1 MKSLNQ
7 NNGVWRQN
15 WCFVIDRRKHWW
27 SCKGSHLLLLQRLLY
42 CTGRFG
48 DEPFQSERQNQR
60 HHQDRVYW
68 LFNFF
73 FPLPDLAQQIKN
85 ICPSLIGTTSA
96 NTFLFMDKNL
106 KNLEQTESIS
116 YLFVLLVGKK
126 WIKHEIIIC
135 YYNSLILK
143 VESKY

>member
-85 ICPSLIGTTSA
+85 ICPSLNWDHICKHFSVDGQELEKSRT
-96 NTFLFMDKNL
+96 NREYFLFVCFAGWEEMDKAWN
-106 KNLEQTESIS
+106 N
-116 YLFVLLVGKK
+116 YLLL
-126 WIKHEIIIC
+126 
-135 YYNSLILK
+135 
-143 VESKY
+143 